1 MKYSVVLQHSET
13 DCGAACLGAICQH
26 YGRIL
31 TLNRLREAVGT
42 GQLGTTML
50 GLKRGAAAL
59 GLNARPV
66 RASPNIIDNLNSA
79 PLPAIIHWKGYHWVV
94 LHGQRRKK
102 YVIADPAIG
111 IRYVSREELVDSWQ
125 DLVMLLLEPDPS
137 RFEEQQDE
145 VNKGLGRFVGQV
157 WFYRRTIIEASLCAQ
172 VIGLL
177 SLAYPFLIQILTDDV
192 LIRGDRQ
199 LLTGLAIAVIV
210 MNLVNAWLE
219 LVEYNLIIHFA
230 QKLELGLILEFA
242 RTLLRLPLT
251 YFEARRSGEIVSRL
265 EDVQQI
271 NQLVAQVVIS
281 LPSQLFIAIISFGFM
296 LFYSVSLT
304 LVAIAIGVFMTAS
317 TVVFLPT
324 LQQKVRRVMVLDSEN
339 QGVLVETFKGA
350 LTFKTTAA
358 APQLWEELQLRFG
371 SFANQTYRTSQIGI
385 YNATFSKLISSI
397 GSVTLLWYG
406 STLVFSDRLS
416 IGQLLAFN
424 SMTANFLGLISTS
437 IQFVDEWTRVKTA
450 IDRVTEV
457 IDHTPE
463 TAIDSSKPIVRLAGN
478 ADIVCENIG
487 FSYPGR
493 VELLDNF
500 SLTLPG
506 GQVTALVGKSG
517 CGKSTL
523 SKLIANLYATHTGN
537 ISLGLY
543 NQADIDLDCWRQQVV
558 LIPQDAHFWSRSIIE
573 NFTLG
578 NPQIT
583 FEQIV
588 RACTV
593 TGADEYIS
601 RLPEKYQT
609 ILGEFGANLSGGQ
622 KQRLAIARAIVN
634 NPPILIL
641 DESTGALDPVSE
653 HQVLERLLCY
663 RQGQTTIMISH
674 RPKVIERADY
684 LIMLDRGQLQIQGT
698 PEELRTVP
706 GEHQDFLV
714 PEGYAQRKRPVS
726 GYSNGRR
733 AIPGNN

>member
-66 RASPNIIDNLNSA
+66 RASPNIIDNINSA
-79 PLPAIIHWKGYHWVV
+79 PLPAIIHWKGHHWVV
-94 LHGQRRKK
+94 LHGQRRNK

-111 IRYVSREELVDSWQ
+111 IRYVSREELVDSWR

-145 VNKGLGRFVGQV
+145 VGKGLGRFARQV

-210 MNLVNAWLE
+210 MNLINAWLE

-251 YFEARRSGEIVSRL
+251 YFEARRSGEIISRL

-296 LFYSVSLT
+296 LFYSVPLT

-385 YNATFSKLISSI
+385 YNATFSQLISSI
-397 GSVTLLWYG
+397 GNVSLLWYG

-463 TAIDSSKPIVRLAGN
+463 TAIDSSKPIVRLASH
-478 ADIVCENIG
+478 ADIVCENVG

-500 SLTLPG
+500 SLTIPG
-506 GQVTALVGKSG
+506 GRVTALVGKSG

-588 RACTV
+588 RACTI

-601 RLPEKYQT
+601 HLPEKYQT

-684 LIMLDRGQLQIQGT
+684 IIMLDRGQLQIQGT
-698 PEELRTVP
+698 PEELRTVS
-706 GEHQDFLV
+706 GEHQDFL
-714 PEGYAQRKRPVS
+714 ERPFS
-726 GYSNGRR
+726 GYSNGKRT
-733 AIPGNN
+733 IPGNN

>member
-13 DCGAACLGAICQH
+13 DCGAACLGAICKH

-50 GLKRGAAAL
+50 GLRRGAASL

-66 RASPNIIDNLNSA
+66 RASSNIIDNLKSVS
-79 PLPAIIHWKGYHWVV
+79 LPAIIHWQGHHWVV
-94 LHGQRRKK
+94 LHGQRRDK
-102 YVIADPAIG
+102 YIIADPAVG
-111 IRYVSREELVDSWQ
+111 LRYVSRQELLESWL
-125 DLVMLLLEPDPS
+125 DWVMLLLEPDPLHFYHQDDEKVDRGLS
-137 RFEEQQDE
+137 RLFKQ
-145 VNKGLGRFVGQV
+145 L
-157 WFYRRTIIEASLCAQ
+157 WFYRRTLIEATVCAQ

-199 LLTGLAIAVIV
+199 LLTGLAIAVIA
-210 MNLVNAWLE
+210 MNVVSTWLE

-281 LPSQLFIAIISFGFM
+281 LPSQLFIAIISLGFM
-296 LFYSVSLT
+296 LFYSLSLT
-304 LVAIAIGVFMTAS
+304 LVAIAVALVMTVS
-317 TVVFLPT
+317 TIIFLPT

-350 LTFKTTAA
+350 LTLKTTAA
-358 APQLWEELQLRFG
+358 APQLWSELQVRFG
-371 SFANQTYRTSQIGI
+371 SFANQTYRTAQIGI
-385 YNATFSKLISSI
+385 FNYTFSKLVSSI
-397 GSVTLLWYG
+397 GSVALLWYG

-450 IDRVTEV
+450 TSRIAEV

-463 TAIDSSKPIVRLAGN
+463 SNSDSNKPLVKLAGN
-478 ADIVCENIG
+478 VDIVCENVS

-493 VELLDNF
+493 IELLQDF
-500 SLTLPG
+500 SLTIPG
-506 GQVTALVGKSG
+506 GRVIALVGKSG

-523 SKLIANLYATHTGN
+523 SKLIANLYSTESGN
-537 ISLGLY
+537 VGIGLY
-543 NQADIDLDCWRQQVV
+543 NQSDIDLDCWRQQVI

-578 NPQIT
+578 SPQIT
-583 FEQIV
+583 FEAIV
-588 RACTV
+588 RACRI
-593 TGADEYIS
+593 TGADEFIS
-601 RLPEKYQT
+601 KLPNNYQT

-622 KQRLAIARAIVN
+622 KQRLAIARAIVSE
-634 NPPILIL
+634 PPVLIL

-653 HQVLERLLCY
+653 HQVLAQLLY
-663 RQGQTTIMISH
+663 HRRGQTTIMISH
-674 RPKVIERADY
+674 RPKVIERADWI
-684 LIMLDRGQLQIQGT
+684 IMLDQGKLKIQGT
-698 PEELRTVP
+698 PDELSRIP
-706 GEHQDFLV
+706 GEHQDFLDRLFTIN
-714 PEGYAQRKRPVS
+714 A
-726 GYSNGRR
+726 
-733 AIPGNN
+733 

>member
-1 MKYSVVLQHSET
+1 VKYSVVLQHSET

-50 GLKRGAAAL
+50 GLKRGAASL
-59 GLNARPV
+59 SLNARPV
-66 RASPNIIDNLNSA
+66 RASPNIIDNLKSVS
-79 PLPAIIHWKGYHWVV
+79 LPAIIHWQGHHWVV
-94 LHGQRRKK
+94 LHGQRRDK
-102 YVIADPAIG
+102 YIIADPAVG
-111 IRYVSREELVDSWQ
+111 LRYVSRQELLESWL
-125 DLVMLLLEPDPS
+125 DWVMLLLEPDPLHFYYQDDEKSDRGLS
-137 RFEEQQDE
+137 RLFKQ
-145 VNKGLGRFVGQV
+145 L
-157 WFYRRTIIEASLCAQ
+157 WFYRRTLIEATICAQ

-199 LLTGLAIAVIV
+199 LLTGLAIAVIA
-210 MNLVNAWLE
+210 MNVVSTWLE
-219 LVEYNLIIHFA
+219 LVEYNLIVHFA

-281 LPSQLFIAIISFGFM
+281 LPSQLFIAIISLGFM
-296 LFYSVSLT
+296 LFYSLSLT
-304 LVAIAIGVFMTAS
+304 LVAIAVALVMTAS
-317 TVVFLPT
+317 TIIFLPT

-350 LTFKTTAA
+350 LTLKTTAA
-358 APQLWEELQLRFG
+358 APQLWSELQVRFG
-371 SFANQTYRTSQIGI
+371 SFANQTYRTAQIGI
-385 YNATFSKLISSI
+385 FNHTFSKLVSSI
-397 GSVTLLWYG
+397 GSVALLWYG

-450 IDRVTEV
+450 TSRIAEV

-463 TAIDSSKPIVRLAGN
+463 SKIDSNKPLVKLAGN
-478 ADIVCENIG
+478 VDIVCENVS

-493 VELLDNF
+493 VELLQDF
-500 SLTLPG
+500 SLTIPG
-506 GQVTALVGKSG
+506 GRVIALVGKSG

-523 SKLIANLYATHTGN
+523 SKLIANLYSTESGN
-537 ISLGLY
+537 VGIGLY
-543 NQADIDLDCWRQQVV
+543 NQSDIDLDCWRQQVI

-578 NPQIT
+578 SPQIT
-583 FEQIV
+583 FEAIV
-588 RACTV
+588 RACRI
-593 TGADEYIS
+593 TGADEFIS
-601 RLPEKYQT
+601 KLPDNYQT

-622 KQRLAIARAIVN
+622 KQRLAIARAIVSE
-634 NPPILIL
+634 PPILIL

-653 HQVLERLLCY
+653 HQVLAQLLHH
-663 RQGQTTIMISH
+663 RRGQTTIMISH
-674 RPKVIERADY
+674 RPKVIERADWI
-684 LIMLDRGQLQIQGT
+684 IMLDQGKLKIQGT
-698 PEELRTVP
+698 PDELSRIP
-706 GEHQDFLV
+706 GEHQDFFDRLFTIN
-714 PEGYAQRKRPVS
+714 A
-726 GYSNGRR
+726 
-733 AIPGNN
+733 

>member
-1 MKYSVVLQHSET
+1 VKYSVVLQHSET

-50 GLKRGAAAL
+50 GLKRGAASL
-59 GLNARPV
+59 SLNARPV
-66 RASPNIIDNLNSA
+66 RASPNIIDNLKSVS
-79 PLPAIIHWKGYHWVV
+79 LPAIIHWQGHHWVV
-94 LHGQRRKK
+94 LHGQRRDK
-102 YVIADPAIG
+102 YIIADPAVG
-111 IRYVSREELVDSWQ
+111 LRYVSRQELLESWL
-125 DLVMLLLEPDPS
+125 DWVMLLLEPDPLH
-137 RFEEQQDE
+137 FYHQDDG
-145 VNKGLGRFVGQV
+145 KSDRGLGRFFKQL
-157 WFYRRTIIEASLCAQ
+157 WFYRRTLIEATICAQ

-199 LLTGLAIAVIV
+199 LLTGLAIAVIA
-210 MNLVNAWLE
+210 MNVVSTWLE
-219 LVEYNLIIHFA
+219 LVEYNLIVHFA

-281 LPSQLFIAIISFGFM
+281 LPSQLFIAIISLGFM
-296 LFYSVSLT
+296 LFYSLSLT
-304 LVAIAIGVFMTAS
+304 LVAIAVAVCMTIS
-317 TVVFLPT
+317 TVIFLPT

-350 LTFKTTAA
+350 LTLKTTAA
-358 APQLWEELQLRFG
+358 APQLWSELQVRFG
-371 SFANQTYRTSQIGI
+371 SFANQTYRTAQIGI
-385 YNATFSKLISSI
+385 FNYTFSKLVSSI
-397 GSVTLLWYG
+397 GSVALLWYG

-450 IDRVTEV
+450 TSRIAEV

-463 TAIDSSKPIVRLAGN
+463 SNSDSNKPLVKLAGN
-478 ADIVCENIG
+478 VDIVCENVS

-493 VELLDNF
+493 VELLQNF
-500 SLTLPG
+500 SLTIPG
-506 GQVTALVGKSG
+506 GRVIALVGKSG

-523 SKLIANLYATHTGN
+523 SKLIANLYSTESGN
-537 ISLGLY
+537 VGIGLY
-543 NQADIDLDCWRQQVV
+543 NQSDIDLDCWRQQVI

-578 NPQIT
+578 SPQIT
-583 FEQIV
+583 FEAIV
-588 RACTV
+588 RACRI
-593 TGADEYIS
+593 TGADEFVS
-601 RLPEKYQT
+601 KLPDNYQT

-622 KQRLAIARAIVN
+622 KQRLAIARAIVSE
-634 NPPILIL
+634 PPILIL

-653 HQVLERLLCY
+653 HQVLAQLLHH
-663 RQGQTTIMISH
+663 RRGQTTIMISH
-674 RPKVIERADY
+674 RPKVIERADWI
-684 LIMLDRGQLQIQGT
+684 IMLDQGKLKIQGT
-698 PEELRTVP
+698 PDELSRIP
-706 GEHQDFLV
+706 GEHQDFFDRLFTIN
-714 PEGYAQRKRPVS
+714 A
-726 GYSNGRR
+726 
-733 AIPGNN
+733 

>member
-66 RASPNIIDNLNSA
+66 RASPNIIDNINSA
-79 PLPAIIHWKGYHWVV
+79 PLPAIIHWKGHHWVV
-94 LHGQRRKK
+94 LHGQRRNK

-111 IRYVSREELVDSWQ
+111 IRYVSREELVDSWR
-125 DLVMLLLEPDPS
+125 DWVMLLLEPDPS
-137 RFEEQQDE
+137 RFNEQQDE
-145 VNKGLGRFVGQV
+145 AGKGLGRFVRQV

-463 TAIDSSKPIVRLAGN
+463 AAIDSSKPIVRLAGN
-478 ADIVCENIG
+478 ADIVCENVG

-500 SLTLPG
+500 SLTIPG
-506 GQVTALVGKSG
+506 GRVTALVGKSG

-583 FEQIV
+583 FEDIV

-663 RQGQTTIMISH
+663 RQGQTTMMISH

-684 LIMLDRGQLQIQGT
+684 IIMLDRGQLQIQGT
-698 PEELRTVP
+698 PEELRAIP
-706 GEHQDFLV
+706 GEHQDFL
-714 PEGYAQRKRPVS
+714 ERSLS
-726 GYSNGRR
+726 GYSNGKRT
-733 AIPGNN
+733 IPGNN

>member
-13 DCGAACLGAICQH
+13 DCGAACLGTICQH
-26 YGRIL
+26 YGRTL
-31 TLNRLREAVGT
+31 TLNRIREAVGT

-50 GLKRGAAAL
+50 GLRRGAASL
-59 GLNARPV
+59 GLNTRPV
-66 RASPNIIDNLNSA
+66 RASPNIIDNLKSA
-79 PLPAIIHWKGYHWVV
+79 SLPAIIHWKGYHWVV
-94 LHGQRRKK
+94 LHGQRRGK
-102 YVIADPAIG
+102 YIIADPASG
-111 IRYVSREELVDSWQ
+111 IRYISRTELVESWT
-125 DLVMLLLEPDPS
+125 DLIMLLLEPDPIH
-137 RFEEQQDE
+137 FYHQQDE
-145 VNKGLGRFVGQV
+145 KNGQGLSRFFNQL
-157 WFYRRTIIEASLCAQ
+157 WLYRGTLIEASICAQ

-199 LLTGLAIAVIV
+199 LLTGLAIAVIA
-210 MNLVNAWLE
+210 MNLVSAWLE
-219 LVEYNLIIHFA
+219 LVEYNLITHFA

-265 EDVQQI
+265 EDVQEI

-281 LPSQLFIAIISFGFM
+281 LPSQFFIAIISLGFM

-304 LVAIAIGVFMTAS
+304 LVAIAIAVCMTIS
-317 TVVFLPT
+317 TVIFLPT

-358 APQLWEELQLRFG
+358 APQLWSELQVRFG
-371 SFANQTYRTSQIGI
+371 SFANQTYRTAQIGI
-385 YNATFSKLISSI
+385 FNYTFSKLVSSI

-424 SMTANFLGLISTS
+424 SMTANFLGLISTT

-450 IDRVTEV
+450 TQRLTEV

-463 TAIDSSKPIVRLAGN
+463 SNLEKNKPVVQLAGN

-493 VELLDNF
+493 VELLQDF
-500 SLTLPG
+500 SLNIPG
-506 GQVTALVGKSG
+506 GKVTALAGKSG

-523 SKLIANLYATHTGN
+523 SKLIANLYSTQSGN
-537 ISLGLY
+537 LSIGLY
-543 NQADIDLDCWRQQVV
+543 NQSDIDLDCWRQQVV
-558 LIPQDAHFWSRSIIE
+558 LIPQEAHFWSRSIIE

-578 NPQIT
+578 YPLIT
-583 FEQIV
+583 FEQILQ
-588 RACTV
+588 ACKIA
-593 TGADEYIS
+593 GADEFIS
-601 RLPEKYQT
+601 KLPDKYQT
-609 ILGEFGANLSGGQ
+609 VLGEFGANLSGGQ

-634 NPPILIL
+634 NPPVLIL

-653 HQVLERLLCY
+653 HQVLEQLLCH
-663 RQGQTTIMISH
+663 RQNKTTIMISH
-674 RPKVIERADY
+674 RPKVIERADW
-684 LIMLDRGQLQIQGT
+684 IVMLDQGKLKIQGT
-698 PEELRTVP
+698 PDELREIS
-706 GEHQDFLV
+706 GEHLDFLD
-714 PEGYAQRKRPVS
+714 GSFSRGNR
-726 GYSNGRR
+726 NGR
-733 AIPGNN
+733 AIADLPFKPN